1 MLLLRSYLLLTLVT
15 GTGSA
20 SFSHSVARTVGP
32 TGRLFSFEFHEAR
45 FRAACAEFARHGL
58 SAVSLTHR
66 NVCRDG
72 FAPASNADA
81 VFLDLP
87 APWDAVPHA
96 KAALRTDRP
105 ARICC
110 FSPCIEQVLR
120 TVAAL
125 NAAGFTGACAF
136 FFLSCGR

>member
-1 MLLLRSYLLLTLVT
+1 MLPLRSRLPLTPIT

-81 VFLDLP
+81 VFLGQQQLKTR
-87 APWDAVPHA
+87 A
-96 KAALRTDRP
+96 KLKTTTHPDM
-105 ARICC
+105 
-110 FSPCIEQVLR
+110 
-120 TVAAL
+120 
-125 NAAGFTGACAF
+125 
-136 FFLSCGR
+136 

>member
-1 MLLLRSYLLLTLVT
+1 MPRAPAHFLLTHST

-20 SFSHSVARTVGP
+20 SFSHSVARTLGP

-45 FRAACAEFARHGL
+45 FRAARAEFARHGL
-58 SAVSLTHR
+58 TPAVSLTHR

-72 FAPASNADA
+72 FAPAAHADA

-110 FSPCIEQVLR
+110 FSPCVEQVLR

-125 NAAGFTGACAF
+125 NAAGFTGAPPIP
-136 FFLSCGR
+136 L